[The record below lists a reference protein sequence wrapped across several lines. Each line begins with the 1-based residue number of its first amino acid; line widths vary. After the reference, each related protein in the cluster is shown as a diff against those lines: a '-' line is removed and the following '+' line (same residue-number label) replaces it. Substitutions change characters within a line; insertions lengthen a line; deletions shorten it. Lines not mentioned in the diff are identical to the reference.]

1 VIPEITEKNSSILTN
16 KTKVSTE
23 SLPFMEQMLN
33 QEELTAVKLISPEEL
48 EYRLQNDASE
58 ESFEI

>member
-48 EYRLQNDASE
+48 EYRLPNDASE